1 MLSSIYFEVLVFQW
15 YILFSTGKDDKNW
28 GGHYGVIVSNSV
40 VRVKREV
47 QSAKGDK
54 FEDIELVM
62 KFYLKLSEILLAKNT
77 IQLSELPKAKKTPLY
92 NIFC

>member
-54 FEDIELVM
+54 FEDIELVT
-62 KFYLKLSEILLAKNT
+62 KFYLV
-77 IQLSELPKAKKTPLY
+77 KTFWNFTCKEY
-92 NIFC
+92 YSIEWITKS